1 MENSGVEPSRR
12 RLLGFVLGGSLAG
25 LAGCLGDD
33 DSDDDN
39 DAETPENGGDGAD
52 VPEDGSDDPDETSEL
67 QDQFELAGDGADQF
81 ANWLSLETPHPEEN
95 GVQTLFAYQN
105 FEEAVEQGWDSL
117 GEHRQL
123 ESQTFGTE
131 PESMEGELL
140 IDHPDESIPFS
151 NIHLGEFDT
160 ESIVS
165 HLTAEGGS
173 VTDEYGEYTII
184 EGNIAVGSDALIVT
198 PEYEQFI
205 DTRHDDGAHLKEEYD
220 GLDQLLELQPTGV
233 QISATT
239 RSELDDLSVS
249 ASSFMSVNDD
259 GNPERIVRTFVFES
273 AADAS
278 VERAEEIAADGS
290 YKQTLTG
297 ESHDRVVML
306 EYET

>member
-1 MENSGVEPSRR
+1 MDNSGVESSRR
-12 RLLGFVLGGSLAG
+12 RLLGCVLGGSLAG

-39 DAETPENGGDGAD
+39 DAGAPENGGDGTDA
-52 VPEDGSDDPDETSEL
+52 PGEGADDPDETSEL
-67 QDQFELAGDGADQF
+67 RDRFELAGDGAIHF
-81 ANWLSLETPHPEEN
+81 ADWLSLETPHPEEN

-105 FEEAVEQGWDSL
+105 FEEAAEQGWDSL
-117 GEHRQL
+117 DELRQR
-123 ESQTFGTE
+123 ESQVFGTD
-131 PESMEGELL
+131 PESMKGELL
-140 IDHPDESIPFS
+140 IDHPDDSIPFS

-160 ESIVS
+160 DSVVS

-173 VTDEYGEYTII
+173 VTGEYREYTIV

-205 DTRHDDGAHLKEEYD
+205 DTRHDDGPHLQEEYD
-220 GLDQLLELQPTGV
+220 GLDHLLELQPAGV

-239 RSELDDLSVS
+239 RSELDDVSVS
-249 ASSFMSVNDD
+249 ASSFISVNDE
-259 GNPERIVRTFVFES
+259 GNPERIIRTFVFES

-290 YKQTLTG
+290 YEQTLTA
-297 ESHDRVVML
+297 ESHERVVML